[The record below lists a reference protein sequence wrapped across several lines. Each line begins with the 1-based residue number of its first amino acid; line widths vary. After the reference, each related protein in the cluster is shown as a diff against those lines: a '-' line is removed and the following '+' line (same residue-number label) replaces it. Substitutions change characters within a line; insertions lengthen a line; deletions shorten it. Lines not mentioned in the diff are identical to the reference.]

1 MSILSYAIVTVAAT
15 ALGCLLGTLLFPS
28 AADDHDHDAH
38 LAEMGELLAG
48 IKVGKRVNRIFR

>member
-1 MSILSYAIVTVAAT
+1 VTVAAT